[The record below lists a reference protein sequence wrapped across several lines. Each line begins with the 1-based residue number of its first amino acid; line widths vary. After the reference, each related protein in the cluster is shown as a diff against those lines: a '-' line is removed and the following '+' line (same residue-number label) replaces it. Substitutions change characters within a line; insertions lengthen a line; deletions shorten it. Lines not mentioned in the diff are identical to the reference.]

1 MNSAH
6 HSLIEY
12 LRQNTGKVTMQTF
25 PFGNGFCISLHSAD
39 GICASGEGESYE
51 AACFDVIQFLRA
63 IELF

>member
-1 MNSAH
+1 
-6 HSLIEY
+6 
-12 LRQNTGKVTMQTF
+12 MQTF